1 LLKDEVDRKLVKL
14 LQEDGRASLVFLA
27 KKLGMSHVGIKKRL
41 EKLISSGDVKVFA
54 LLNSKDYVF
63 AVIIAELE
71 SYEYFRDIAERFK
84 DCPRLLLLAPL
95 IGGMN
100 YIAVMAFEDI
110 NTLESCI
117 NECAIRTSRGIRR
130 SEVFIAKELVV
141 PAYIHIKITDPVL
154 DVAPCGFKCSE
165 CLLYRE
171 GKCPACPAT
180 KYYRLLR

>member
-1 LLKDEVDRKLVKL
+1 MIKDEVDRKLVKL
-14 LQEDGRASLVFLA
+14 LQKDGRASLVFLA
-27 KKLGMSHVGIKKRL
+27 KKLGMSHVGVKKRL
-41 EKLISSGDVKVFA
+41 EKLISSGDVRVSA

-84 DCPRLLLLAPL
+84 DCPRLLFLAPL

-100 YIAVMAFEDI
+100 YIAIMAFEDI
-110 NTLESCI
+110 DTLESCI
-117 NECAIRTSRGIRR
+117 NECAIRALGGIRR

-141 PAYIHIKITDPVL
+141 PSHIHLRIADPVL
-154 DVAPCGFKCSE
+154 DVAPCGFRCSE
-165 CLLYRE
+165 CPLYRE

-180 KYYRLLR
+180 KHYRPLR